1 MSDRSAPRALR
12 QTAEDC
18 LPRRAR
24 YGCAMLFD
32 ELTEVIDPEPHDA
45 ALNMALDEVLL
56 GRAEGPVLRVYRWA
70 RAAVS
75 FGYFGKV
82 ADVEAA
88 WPGREMV
95 RRRTGGGTVP
105 HGADVTYTL
114 IVPRGCAFFRL
125 GAEESYRV
133 IHESIAALFADQG
146 SAVRMAA
153 AAGAK
158 ISDACFENPARY
170 DLLADGGKIAGA
182 AQRRTKAG
190 LLHQGSI
197 QGAALPADFGARLGK
212 AFAGK
217 ICGRPL
223 TDGELA
229 EGRELSAK
237 KYATE
242 AWLRRL

>member
-1 MSDRSAPRALR
+1 
-12 QTAEDC
+12 
-18 LPRRAR
+18 
-24 YGCAMLFD
+24 MLFD
-32 ELTEVIDPEPHDA
+32 ELTEVLDPEPHDA

-56 GRAEGPVLRVYRWA
+56 GRASGPVLRVYRWA

-95 RRRTGGGTVP
+95 RRWTGGGIVP

-114 IVPRGCAFFRL
+114 LVPRGCAFFRL
-125 GAEESYRV
+125 GAEEAYRA
-133 IHESIAALFADQG
+133 IHERIAALLAEHG
-146 SAVRMAA
+146 RVVSVAAVAS
-153 AAGAK
+153 AK

-182 AQRRTKAG
+182 AQRRTRAG

-197 QGAALPADFGARLGK
+197 QGTALPADFGARLGK
-212 AFAGK
+212 AFASK
-217 ICGRPL
+217 VCGRPL
-223 TDGELA
+223 AEDELA
-229 EGRELSAK
+229 DACELSSL
-237 KYATE
+237 KYATS
-242 AWLRRL
+242 AWLRRR

>member
-1 MSDRSAPRALR
+1 
-12 QTAEDC
+12 
-18 LPRRAR
+18 
-24 YGCAMLFD
+24 MLFD
-32 ELTEVIDPEPHDA
+32 ELTEVLDPEPHAA

-95 RRRTGGGTVP
+95 RRWTGGGTVP
-105 HGADVTYTL
+105 HGGDVTYTL
-114 IVPRGCAFFRL
+114 LVPRGCAFFRRS
-125 GAEESYRV
+125 AEEGYRA
-133 IHESIAALFADQG
+133 IHERIAVVLAGQG
-146 SAVRMAA
+146 SSVRVA
-153 AAGAK
+153 AAGGVK
-158 ISDACFENPARY
+158 VSDACFENPARY

-197 QGAALPADFGARLGK
+197 QGAVVPADFGARLGE
-212 AFAGK
+212 AFASRL
-217 ICGRPL
+217 CGRPL
-223 TDGELA
+223 AERELA
-229 EGRELSAK
+229 EAQALAAAK
-237 KYATE
+237 YGTD
-242 AWLRRL
+242 AWLRRF

>member
-1 MSDRSAPRALR
+1 
-12 QTAEDC
+12 
-18 LPRRAR
+18 
-24 YGCAMLFD
+24 MLFD
-32 ELTEVIDPEPHDA
+32 ELTEVSDPGPHDA

-56 GRAEGPVLRVYRWA
+56 GRATGPVLRVYRWV
-70 RAAVS
+70 RPAVS

-82 ADVEAA
+82 ADAEAA

-95 RRRTGGGTVP
+95 RRWTGGGIVP

-114 IVPRGCAFFRL
+114 LVPRGCALFRL
-125 GAEESYRV
+125 GAEEAYRA
-133 IHESIAALFADQG
+133 IHERIAALLAEQG
-146 SAVRMAA
+146 RAVRVAA

-158 ISDACFENPARY
+158 ISDACFENPVRY
-170 DLLADGGKIAGA
+170 DLLGAAGKIAGA
-182 AQRRTKAG
+182 AQRRTRAG
-190 LLHQGSI
+190 LLHQGSV

-217 ICGRPL
+217 VCGRML
-223 TDGELA
+223 AEDELA
-229 EGRELSAK
+229 EARELSAK